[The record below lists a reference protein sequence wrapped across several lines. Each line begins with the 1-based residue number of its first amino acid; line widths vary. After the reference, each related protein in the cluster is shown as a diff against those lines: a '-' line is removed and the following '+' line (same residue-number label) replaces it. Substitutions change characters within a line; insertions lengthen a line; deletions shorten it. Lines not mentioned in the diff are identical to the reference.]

1 MSLSISDILKPLG
14 NLALKSVSENLSNP
28 DIPKLS
34 KKFNDAIEIK
44 DQAFSAFKLL
54 SEPRNGSGFRLPRTT
69 LNDDPRQDSFAMDG
83 AIDPNVIRKRVN
95 PDAAI
100 PSLET
105 GANTLFSLAPSNVE
119 ATNSVNLIKTA
130 RKSYVDYK
138 NRFFVDD
145 PNKKSESSGTSTIQT
160 AKTAVPT
167 TIYYDPVVYND
178 GGDDELP
185 ESGVTGKTSHS
196 NTPNYDDTQ
205 NFSYGQTG
213 TKGSVYNLK
222 NPKSKGSVY
231 RKKRVEKPK
240 YVYSGDSKTT
250 NQRSNRH
257 GGLTFQGGI

>member
-28 DIPKLS
+28 DIPELS

-54 SEPRNGSGFRLPRTT
+54 SEPRNGSGFRLPRTV

-105 GANTLFSLAPSNVE
+105 GANTLFSLVPSNVE

-178 GGDDELP
+178 GGDDELV
-185 ESGVTGKTSHS
+185 ESGVTGKNSHQKPIDTLDPTNTNTSNDTDVKNIS
-196 NTPNYDDTQ
+196 TTTPKKTI
-205 NFSYGQTG
+205 T
-213 TKGSVYNLK
+213 TK
-222 NPKSKGSVY
+222 
-231 RKKRVEKPK
+231 KPK

-257 GGLTFQGGI
+257 GGLTFQVGI